1 MLSLDDWSSTPTTT
15 YYLLLTTYHLDEWSS
30 APIHTYSHLCHTC
43 EDLTAAHPPAPTTS
57 QVLYVLILLRVRR
70 PLLKRTPTKLTR
82 ATAFLR
88 EPGRIRTQDS
98 NPRDPTR
105 ARLVLALGRVVLALG
120 RVVLAMGRV
129 VLAMGRV
136 VLAMGRASHGSC

>member
-1 MLSLDDWSSTPTTT
+1 M
-15 YYLLLTTYHLDEWSS
+15 
-30 APIHTYSHLCHTC
+30 
-43 EDLTAAHPPAPTTS
+43 
-57 QVLYVLILLRVRR
+57 LYVLILLRVRR

-136 VLAMGRASHGSC
+136 VLARWVVLAMGRASHGPC